1 MEEDHQG
8 LKEVKK
14 RILEFLAVGKIK
26 NSVKGKILC
35 LKGPPGVGKTSF
47 AFSIAKVLKRN
58 VYRISLGGEN
68 DVSVLKGHRK
78 TYIGSRPG
86 KIIDALK
93 HTKSENCVI
102 IIDEI
107 DKTAKNTNF
116 GDPQSTLLEILD
128 PQQNFQFVDN
138 YLDFPVDLSN
148 VFFVCTANNLDTIS

>member
-1 MEEDHQG
+1 M
-8 LKEVKK
+8 KA

-26 NSVKGKILC
+26 NTVKGKILC

-47 AFSIAKVLKRN
+47 AFSIAKVLNRH

-107 DKTAKNTNF
+107 DKTAKSTTF

-128 PQQNFQFVDN
+128 PQ
-138 YLDFPVDLSN
+138 
-148 VFFVCTANNLDTIS
+148 